1 MQKRITIAIDGH
13 SSCGKSTLAKSLAK
27 KINYIFID
35 SGAMYRGVTLFC
47 MRNQLIENGTPLT
60 VEVLKHLSEINL
72 SFRYNPKTDKAD
84 LFLNDENVEELIRL
98 PDVAA
103 NVSKIATIK
112 EVRQKLVDEQQ
123 KMGVKGGII
132 MDGRDIGT
140 VVFPD
145 AELKVFMTASSET
158 RARRRYDELQA
169 KGQDVSFEA
178 VLKNVEERDYIDT
191 HREDSPLVMADGAIE
206 IDNSALTREEQFEAV
221 LALVEKVSKSL

>member
-1 MQKRITIAIDGH
+1 MQKKITIAIDGH

-72 SFRYNPKTDKAD
+72 SFRYNPKTDKTD

-132 MDGRDIGT
+132 MDGRDIGS
-140 VVFPD
+140 VVFPS
-145 AELKVFMTASSET
+145 AELKLFVTASNEI
-158 RARRRYDELQA
+158 RAQRRFDELVS
-169 KGQDVSFEA
+169 KGIQTTFQEVYDNLVQRDELDSNRTESPLIQTSDA
-178 VLKNVEERDYIDT
+178 VVIDT
-191 HREDSPLVMADGAIE
+191 TL
-206 IDNSALTREEQFEAV
+206 LTREEQLD
-221 LALVEKVSKSL
+221 LAYQLYQKTIA

>member
-47 MRNQLIENGTPLT
+47 MRNQLIKNGTPLKE
-60 VEVLKHLSEINL
+60 EVLKHLSEINL
-72 SFRYNPKTDKAD
+72 SFEYNTKTDKAD
-84 LFLNDENVEELIRL
+84 LFLNDENVEELIRM

-123 KMGVKGGII
+123 KMGANGGII
-132 MDGRDIGT
+132 MDGRDIGS
-140 VVFPD
+140 VVFPS
-145 AELKVFMTASSET
+145 AELKLFVTASNEI
-158 RARRRYDELQA
+158 RAQRRFDELVS
-169 KGQDVSFEA
+169 KGIQTTFQEVYDNLVQRDELDSNRSESPLIQTSDA
-178 VLKNVEERDYIDT
+178 VVIDT
-191 HREDSPLVMADGAIE
+191 TL
-206 IDNSALTREEQFEAV
+206 LTREAQLD
-221 LALVEKVSKSL
+221 LAYQLYQKTIA

>member
-60 VEVLKHLSEINL
+60 VEILKHLSEINL

-132 MDGRDIGT
+132 MDGRDIGS
-140 VVFPD
+140 VVFPS
-145 AELKVFMTASSET
+145 AELKLFVTASNEI
-158 RARRRYDELQA
+158 RAQRRFDELVS
-169 KGQDVSFEA
+169 KGIQTTFQEVYDNLVQRDELDSNRTESPLIQTSDA
-178 VLKNVEERDYIDT
+178 VVIDT
-191 HREDSPLVMADGAIE
+191 TL
-206 IDNSALTREEQFEAV
+206 LTREEQLD
-221 LALVEKVSKSL
+221 LAYQLYQKTIA

>member
-132 MDGRDIGT
+132 MDGRDIGS
-140 VVFPD
+140 VVFPS
-145 AELKVFMTASSET
+145 AELKLFVTASNEI
-158 RARRRYDELQA
+158 RAQRRFDELVS
-169 KGQDVSFEA
+169 KGIQTTFQEVYDNLVQRDELDSNRTESPLIQTSDA
-178 VLKNVEERDYIDT
+178 VVIDT
-191 HREDSPLVMADGAIE
+191 TL
-206 IDNSALTREEQFEAV
+206 LTREEQLD
-221 LALVEKVSKSL
+221 LAYQLYQKTIA

>member
-60 VEVLKHLSEINL
+60 VEILKHLSEINL

-123 KMGVKGGII
+123 KMGLKGGII
-132 MDGRDIGT
+132 MDGRDIGS
-140 VVFPD
+140 VVFPS
-145 AELKVFMTASSET
+145 AELKLFVTASNEI
-158 RARRRYDELQA
+158 RAQRRFDELVS
-169 KGQDVSFEA
+169 KGIQTTFQEVYDNLVQRDELDSNRTESPLIQTSDA
-178 VLKNVEERDYIDT
+178 VVIDT
-191 HREDSPLVMADGAIE
+191 TL
-206 IDNSALTREEQFEAV
+206 LTREEQLD
-221 LALVEKVSKSL
+221 LAYQLYQKTIA

>member
-47 MRNQLIENGTPLT
+47 MRNQLIENGTPLKE
-60 VEVLKHLSEINL
+60 EVLKHLSEINL
-72 SFRYNPKTDKAD
+72 SFEYNTKTDKAD
-84 LFLNDENVEELIRL
+84 LFLNDENVEELIRM

-123 KMGVKGGII
+123 KMGANGGII
-132 MDGRDIGT
+132 MDGRDIGS
-140 VVFPD
+140 VVFPS
-145 AELKVFMTASSET
+145 AELKLFVTASNEI
-158 RARRRYDELQA
+158 RAQRRFDELVS
-169 KGQDVSFEA
+169 KGIQTTFQEVYDNLVQRDELDSNRSESPLIQTSDA
-178 VLKNVEERDYIDT
+178 VVIDT
-191 HREDSPLVMADGAIE
+191 TL
-206 IDNSALTREEQFEAV
+206 LTREAQLD
-221 LALVEKVSKSL
+221 LAYQLYQKTIA

>member
-47 MRNQLIENGTPLT
+47 MRNHLIENGNPLT
-60 VEVLKHLSEINL
+60 EEVLKHLSEINL
-72 SFRYNPKTDKAD
+72 SFEYNTKTDKAD
-84 LFLNDENVEELIRL
+84 LFLNDENVEELIRM

-123 KMGVKGGII
+123 KMGANGGII
-132 MDGRDIGT
+132 MDGRDIGS
-140 VVFPD
+140 VVFPS
-145 AELKVFMTASSET
+145 AELKLFVTASNEI
-158 RARRRYDELQA
+158 RAQRRFDELVS
-169 KGQDVSFEA
+169 KGIQTTFQEVYDNLVQRDELDSNRSESPLIQTSDA
-178 VLKNVEERDYIDT
+178 VVIDT
-191 HREDSPLVMADGAIE
+191 TL
-206 IDNSALTREEQFEAV
+206 LTREAQLD
-221 LALVEKVSKSL
+221 LAYQLYQKTIS